1 MKVYRLKKK
10 RNYLRQVG
18 NKKKKWHTLFK
29 WLYYSFFGALTLF
42 FALFFI
48 ISAHSDFISPERY
61 VFFAYT
67 GLFFPFLLLINL
79 IFLFYW
85 IIMKKWLISL
95 FLLSAF
101 AICWKPITVFCPFH
115 LKTKELPREELIK
128 ILSYNVMS
136 FAYKDHTKE
145 DANKIIQFIAE
156 SEADIVCLQEYMV
169 SARPNLMS
177 SKAVA
182 DALSMYPYITEL
194 FFSTPDSKSYK
205 YGLALLSKFPI
216 LSSRKIELHSS
227 PYNGAAIHEIN
238 VRGKKVTVVN
248 NHLESFKLTAEDRSK
263 YSDMI
268 TRVSLE
274 LFDELRGAIQQKL
287 GQAFRIRA
295 KQAERIADEI
305 RHANGCYTIICGDFN
320 DTPLSYVHR
329 TILGPLTD
337 AYAESGFGV
346 GISYNQ
352 NYFFF
357 RIDHIF
363 HSAGMVA
370 YNCRVDTR
378 VKLSD
383 HYPISCYLKLN

>member
-1 MKVYRLKKK
+1 MKK
-10 RNYLRQVG
+10 RNYLKQAG

-29 WLYYSFFGALTLF
+29 WFFYSFFGALTLI
-42 FALFFI
+42 FALFLFL
-48 ISAHSDFISPERY
+48 SAYSDFISPEKHI
-61 VFFAYT
+61 FFAYA

-79 IFLFYW
+79 IFLIYW
-85 IIMKKWLISL
+85 IIMKKWIVSL
-95 FLLSAF
+95 FLLATF
-101 AICWKPITVFCPFH
+101 AICWEPISVFCPFH
-115 LKTKELPREELIK
+115 LKTKELPQEELIK
-128 ILSYNVMS
+128 VLSYNVMS
-136 FAYKDHTKE
+136 FAYKDHTKKE
-145 DANKIIQFIAE
+145 ANKIIQFIAE

-177 SKAVA
+177 SQAVA
-182 DALSMYPYITEL
+182 DALPMYPYVAEL

-216 LSSRKIELHSS
+216 LSSRKLSLHSS

-238 VRGKKVTVVN
+238 VRGKKVIVVN

-268 TRVSLE
+268 THISFE

-295 KQAERIADEI
+295 KQAEKIAEEI
-305 RHANGCYTIICGDFN
+305 RHVNGNYTIVCGDFN
-320 DTPLSYVHR
+320 DTPLSYARR
-329 TILGPLTD
+329 TILGPLID
-337 AYAESGFGV
+337 AYAESGFGP

-352 NYFFF
+352 NFFYF

-363 HSAGMVA
+363 HSINMESF
-370 YNCRVDTR
+370 NCHVDTR
-378 VKLSD
+378 IKLSD
-383 HYPISCYLKLN
+383 HYPIYCYLKLN